1 MKYVKWI
8 LKLIVHILSIAFIAF
23 LLSVN
28 ILILFTVLG
37 SYKESIIVM
46 GLSFIVI
53 VMLSWEFRDIDLVNE
68 FHKH

>member
-8 LKLIVHILSIAFIAF
+8 FKLIFHILSITFIAF

-28 ILILFTVLG
+28 ILILFTVLD
-37 SYKESIIVM
+37 SYKDSIIVM

-53 VMLSWEFRDIDLVNE
+53 VMLSWEFRDVDLMNE
-68 FHKH
+68 FHKY